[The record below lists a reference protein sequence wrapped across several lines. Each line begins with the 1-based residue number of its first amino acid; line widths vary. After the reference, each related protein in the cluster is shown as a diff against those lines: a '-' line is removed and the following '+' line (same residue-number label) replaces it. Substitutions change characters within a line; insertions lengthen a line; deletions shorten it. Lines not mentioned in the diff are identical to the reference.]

1 LNDFIVNIDET
12 NAAALLIE
20 ESHKRPV
27 VVDFWADWCEP
38 CKVLMPLLEKIAA
51 EYQGA
56 FLLAKVNADE
66 QQMIAQQFGVRS
78 LPTVMVIQGGQPVD
92 GFAGAQPEAQVRE
105 MLEKY
110 LPKPWDGLLQQAQE
124 LMAQDDFPAALP
136 LLRRAWDESGQS
148 HDITLA
154 LAHVLIECL
163 RLDEAEKLLD
173 GVRMADQ
180 DEVYEQLRAQLE
192 IKREAA
198 KSPEIEALEQRLL
211 DNPED
216 LDVRHQLGVQYTN
229 GGQFKEGMEQFIY
242 ILQRELD
249 HGDGATKRL
258 LLDTIATM
266 GKGDPL
272 AGIPWQRSTSASFTA
287 CFTDSVTDAGRP
299 SEQYRQAFQ
308 PDPFALYDC
317 ERRRV
322 LSGALP
328 GSRS

>member
-1 LNDFIVNIDET
+1 MNDYIVNIDET

-38 CKVLMPLLEKIAA
+38 CKVLMPLLEKIAN

-66 QQMIAQQFGVRS
+66 QQMITQQFGVRS

-105 MLEKY
+105 MLAKY
-110 LPKPWDGLLQQAQE
+110 LPKPWDALLQQAQAFME
-124 LMAQDDFPAALP
+124 QEDFASALP
-136 LLRRAWDESGQS
+136 LLRQAWDESGKS

-154 LAHVLIECL
+154 LAHALIESL
-163 RLDEAEKLLD
+163 RLDEAEKVLD
-173 GVRMADQ
+173 GVRLADQ
-180 DEVYEQLRAQLE
+180 DAVYEQLRAQLE

-198 KSPEIEALEQRLL
+198 RSPEVEALEQRLL

-216 LDVRHQLGVQYTN
+216 LDIRHQLAVQYTDN
-229 GGQFKEGMEQFIY
+229 GQFKEGMEQFIY

-272 AGIPWQRSTSASFTA
+272 AAEYQRK
-287 CFTDSVTDAGRP
+287 
-299 SEQYRQAFQ
+299 
-308 PDPFALYDC
+308 LYS
-317 ERRRV
+317 
-322 LSGALP
+322 LLY
-328 GSRS
+328 

>member
-1 LNDFIVNIDET
+1 MNDFIVNIDET

-124 LMAQDDFPAALP
+124 LMTQGDFTAALP
-136 LLRRAWDESGQS
+136 LLRRAWDESGHS

-154 LAHVLIECL
+154 LAHALIECL
-163 RLDEAEKLLD
+163 RLDEAEKILD

-272 AGIPWQRSTSASFTA
+272 AAEYQRK
-287 CFTDSVTDAGRP
+287 
-299 SEQYRQAFQ
+299 
-308 PDPFALYDC
+308 LYS
-317 ERRRV
+317 
-322 LSGALP
+322 LLY
-328 GSRS
+328 